1 MTYSIIG
8 SGAIGAFYGGKLA
21 HIGKDVHFLFRS
33 EYEHVSKNGLKIY
46 SKDGDFHLKNI
57 NVYNDTSLM
66 PKSDIILVCLKTGN
80 NKILKDLIKPLIKKD
95 TTVILIQNGLNIEEE
110 LAKDFP
116 NLSIAAGMAFICSNR
131 IAPGTINHLDYG
143 KLTVSP
149 YRGECNNLKTFCNDL
164 SQAKV
169 ENLLWNDYVTA
180 RWRKLVWNIP
190 YNGLTVILNTST
202 ENIMK
207 NPSTRQL
214 VTDVMKEVQLAGVA
228 CGADIPD
235 KFIDA
240 MLESTDHMTPYDPSM
255 KLDFTN
261 KRPLEIKAIYSNPIE
276 AAKKVGVNVPKIEIM
291 EQMLKFIESSYL

>member
-21 HIGKDVHFLFRS
+21 HIGKDVHFLFRR
-33 EYEHVSKNGLKIY
+33 EYEHVLKNGLKIY

-66 PKSDIILVCLKTGN
+66 PKSDIILVCLKTDKN
-80 NKILKDLIKPLIKKD
+80 NIIKDLIKPLIKED
-95 TTVILIQNGLNIEEE
+95 TTVILVQNGLNIEEE

-131 IAPGTINHLDYG
+131 IAPGEIKHLDYG
-143 KLTVSP
+143 KLTISP
-149 YRGECNNLKTFCNDL
+149 YQGECNNLKTFCNDL

-235 KFIDA
+235 EFIDA

-255 KLDFTN
+255 RLDFTN
-261 KRPLEIKAIYSNPIE
+261 KRPMEIKAIYSNPIE